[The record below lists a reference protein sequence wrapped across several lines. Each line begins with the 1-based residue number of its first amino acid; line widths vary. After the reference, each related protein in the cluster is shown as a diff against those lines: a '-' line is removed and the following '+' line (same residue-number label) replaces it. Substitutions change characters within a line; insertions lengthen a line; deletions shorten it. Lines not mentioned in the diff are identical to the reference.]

1 MRPRYRQG
9 LFGRVIWRGYLRIH
23 LIRGLENF
31 LKISLCDRCIW
42 LAQRLKVA
50 SAAFWCLFI
59 GAILSSSEPVVAL
72 PTENELIVGIFPRRS
87 PTELMEAFAPLAN
100 YLTQYLGRPV
110 RLETSPDFRSFWE
123 AVSSKRYHLVHYNQY
138 HYLRSHKEFGYKV
151 VAKNEE
157 GGRDHISGV
166 IVIRKDSGI
175 KRIEDLR
182 GKRIIFGGNNQA
194 MGSYIMPTYIL
205 RQAGLKKGDYIEEF
219 ALNPPNVAL
228 AVFFKRADAGGS
240 GNIVF
245 ELPFVQDKIDVSKME
260 YLAHSETIA
269 HLPWAVSGEMPVSE
283 RDKIQRALLT
293 TKSAPQ
299 GERILK
305 SASLSNLV
313 IATDDEYTLARK
325 MIYEITGEQF

>member
-1 MRPRYRQG
+1 MLHYAAVCAATVSVHFRTHPPNRGQKIFVKFSFFDHCVRRRQQ
-9 LFGRVIWRGYLRIH
+9 
-23 LIRGLENF
+23 
-31 LKISLCDRCIW
+31 S
-42 LAQRLKVA
+42 KVA
-50 SAAFWCLFI
+50 SATFWCLLV
-59 GAILSSSEPVVAL
+59 GAILSTAEPVIAS
-72 PTENELIVGIFPRRS
+72 PTENEIIVGIFPRRS

-138 HYLRSHKEFGYKV
+138 HYLRSHKEFGYQV
-151 VAKNEE
+151 IAKNEE
-157 GGRDHISGV
+157 AGHDQISGV
-166 IVIRKDSGI
+166 IVVRKDSGI
-175 KRIEDLR
+175 KRLEDLR

-245 ELPFVQDKIDVSKME
+245 DLPFVKDKIDVSKME
-260 YLAHSETIA
+260 YLAQSEAIA
-269 HLPWAVSGEMPVSE
+269 HLPWAVRGELPANE
-283 RDKIQRALLT
+283 REKIQRALLA

-299 GERILK
+299 GEHILK
-305 SASLSNLV
+305 SASLTNLV
-313 IATDDEYTLARK
+313 IATDNEYALARK
-325 MIYEITGEQF
+325 MIREITGEQF